1 MKKHKLIAVFA
12 LLFISTIA
20 SAAVTIS
27 YYNKDSKAYRFKVT
41 MDGNSK
47 EVVFDG
53 SKTSAVTVQGSGKV
67 CVIETPCGKVEVKDG
82 AKIEIKDG
90 CIKITN

>member
-1 MKKHKLIAVFA
+1 MKKYKLITTIA

-27 YYNKDSKAYRFKVT
+27 YYNKDSKDYKWTVT
-41 MDGNSK
+41 MDGTTK

-53 SKTSAVTVQGSGKV
+53 SKTSAVTVQGSGKL
-67 CVIETPCGKVEVKDG
+67 CIIETPCGKVEVKDG

-90 CIKITN
+90 CIKVTN